1 MVHNFI
7 YKLKEL
13 AEFVIEAR
21 TLENLVHS
29 EHKCITINYLEQ
41 KYSILNQFFANEV
54 KRLQPS
60 FAVNRFVVVRCLLST
75 IFTFRKVIDGDHIPT
90 VAYSN
95 ALSLTCT

>member
-29 EHKCITINYLEQ
+29 ESKCITINYLEQ
-41 KYSILNQFFANEV
+41 KYSISNQFF
-54 KRLQPS
+54 
-60 FAVNRFVVVRCLLST
+60 CL
-75 IFTFRKVIDGDHIPT
+75 
-90 VAYSN
+90 
-95 ALSLTCT
+95 